1 MVAVPDKHNMYFD
14 SGSHIYIE
22 IRDTLTVIASA
33 DIHIKDNVKP
43 AYCGLLMNRQQVQQ
57 IIDNKHLFDTGLV
70 NAAYLIARVFD
81 TEINFVSDK

>member
-22 IRDTLTVIASA
+22 IRDTYTIMVSA
-33 DIHIKDNVKP
+33 DNAIQNNIKPV
-43 AYCGLLMNRQQVQQ
+43 YGGLLMNRQQLQQ

-70 NAAYLIARVFD
+70 NAAYLLANGIDDVKIEY
-81 TEINFVSDK
+81 TE